1 MHRTMS
7 RRGIVAATGALVAA
21 LAVALV
27 GCATQLRPAPEAVM
41 LPGPG
46 QAAVAEAAGVRIVAS
61 ADAWRGD
68 PEGLERVVTPML
80 VRVENDGAVAVQVRY
95 EDFALVAADGRR
107 FVAIPPFNVR
117 GVVSTLDRGGYP
129 VYGFGVSPF
138 YPHLAVAPGIYPFD
152 PFYPFYYDPYW
163 PYWHRWVTLPTG
175 DMVQKALP
183 EGVLQPGGRA
193 TGFLYFEDVAKA
205 RRVTF
210 EARLPVRDADNRTV
224 SVTIPFVVD

>member
-1 MHRTMS
+1 MS
-7 RRGIVAATGALVAA
+7 RRGIVTATGALITT

-68 PEGLERVVTPML
+68 PESLERVVTPML

-117 GVVSTLDRGGYP
+117 GVVSTLDRDVYP
-129 VYGFGVSPF
+129 VYGFRVSPF
-138 YPHLAVAPGIYPFD
+138 YPHLAVAPGVYPFD
-152 PFYPFYYDPYW
+152 PFYYDPYW

-210 EARLPVRDADNRTV
+210 EARLPVRDTDNRTV